1 MHNAEYIAF
10 YPDIPLGTLCITL
23 ARLWQSDRDGLQGV
37 FLTPIAGLLARK
49 TTLQTA
55 RVRLITDRRE
65 LCRGSLGLARETVSL
80 AWVAGASVS
89 LEALLVARTR
99 LKLPGLVLIAAY
111 GASGI
116 DGLAHFMQGL
126 CAEQT
131 LAINLSIWFE
141 VLARLSLLSL
151 LPTSARFI
159 RRTVSKRSADT

>member
-1 MHNAEYIAF
+1 MDLFIASLTHSVHNAEYTAF
-10 YPDIPLGTLCITL
+10 YPDIP
-23 ARLWQSDRDGLQGV
+23 A
-37 FLTPIAGLLARK
+37 
-49 TTLQTA
+49 
-55 RVRLITDRRE
+55 
-65 LCRGSLGLARETVSL
+65 GLARETV
-80 AWVAGASVS
+80 G

-116 DGLAHFMQGL
+116 DGLAHFTQGL

-141 VLARLSLLSL
+141 VLARLSQSSL

-159 RRTVSKRSADT
+159 GRTVSKRSADT

>member
-1 MHNAEYIAF
+1 MKKPTLSKPNQILLWIFFIASLTHSVHNAEYIAF

-80 AWVAGASVS
+80 AWVAGASVG

-99 LKLPGLVLIAAY
+99 LKLPGL
-111 GASGI
+111 S
-116 DGLAHFMQGL
+116 Q
-126 CAEQT
+126 
-131 LAINLSIWFE
+131 S
-141 VLARLSLLSL
+141 SL

-159 RRTVSKRSADT
+159 GRIVSKRSADT